1 MPDNRVLRIFILLY
15 VKFVSRQFTK
25 FKTTPIL
32 LFTDIEE
39 GTGLAFNNLFAIKQ
53 SWTFLSSVDDIRC
66 VVVVATDAG
75 LSRFA
80 ELQGVF
86 RDNFVLFKAPW
97 LPKPETAVVA
107 AGSIGTF
114 PFEAY
119 SRLFT
124 YENVIFKPYHL
135 FIFLLAIWCVGFYAG
150 SFFPKDDLLRH
161 TIAYLWDYDYRLPYQ
176 FTSFTPTFDSY
187 IGFDVIMGWLHRFL
201 GDYALSVPQLTAL
214 TLTFF
219 ATNRLLKDTDNNVRL
234 ILLMFTIQY
243 IAGRI
248 MLGRP
253 SIVCSSIMLILYAY
267 DEQLRVSTKV
277 VAGFFMGNLYYLSF
291 IYFVPLLLKDRKYIL
306 PMTGALI
313 FWLSYSHGAFVPET
327 LAVVTSLND
336 QNLPVTENKTIIGFY
351 FKMFLFALPMIYF
364 GRRDLKTLF
373 SICYLSL
380 SNQVRYVETIMSLM
394 VSFFRFVPDTIRVT
408 PLMTL
413 GAVFFLLVQFPWG
426 VQQILSEIPARI
438 PASSYVLTE
447 DMNAMYQLIY
457 KNPSIHVSPCY
468 AYGWTDKEVQ
478 KVIKD
483 ISRGKLDC
491 DDRAL
496 HKFQYLVESN
506 LQGQPPRCLDLIAVE
521 QSKRLW
527 KIRPPVL
534 KSNISEIGLI
544 DNGTRKEHRQSR

>member
-1 MPDNRVLRIFILLY
+1 MPDNRVLRIFLLLY
-15 VKFVSRQFTK
+15 AKFVSRQFTK
-25 FKTTPIL
+25 FKAMPIL

-39 GTGLAFNNLFAIKQ
+39 GRRLAFNNIFAVQ
-53 SWTFLSSVDDIRC
+53 ESWTFLSSVDSVRC

-75 LSRFA
+75 LARFA
-80 ELQGVF
+80 EMRGVF
-86 RDNFVLFKAPW
+86 RDNFVLFKASS
-97 LPKPETAVVA
+97 LPKPETAGVA

-119 SRLFT
+119 SRFFT
-124 YENVIFKPYHL
+124 YENDIFRPYHL
-135 FIFLLAIWCVGFYAG
+135 FIFLLAIWCVGFYAKA
-150 SFFPKDDLLRH
+150 FFPKDDLLRH
-161 TIAYLWDYDYRLPYQ
+161 TIAYLWDYDYRIPYQ
-176 FTSFTPTFDSY
+176 FTSFMPTFDSY

-201 GDYALSVPQLTAL
+201 GDYALAVPQLTAL
-214 TLTFF
+214 TLVFF
-219 ATNRLLKDTDNNVRL
+219 ATSRLLKDTDNNVRL
-234 ILLMFTIQY
+234 ILLMVTIQY

-267 DEQLRVSTKV
+267 DEELRGGTKV
-277 VAGFFMGNLYYLSF
+277 VTGFFMGVLYYLSF

-306 PMTGALI
+306 SMTGALI
-313 FWLSYSHGAFVPET
+313 FWLAYSHGAFVPET

-373 SICYLSL
+373 SVCYLSL
-380 SNQVRYVETIMSLM
+380 SNQVRYVETILSLM
-394 VSFFRFVPDTIRVT
+394 ISFFRFVPDTIRVT

-468 AYGWTDKEVQ
+468 AYGWTNKDVQ

-483 ISRGKLDC
+483 IGRGKLDC
-491 DDRAL
+491 EDRAL

-527 KIRPPVL
+527 KIRPPEL
-534 KSNISEIGLI
+534 KSNISEIGPI
-544 DNGTRKEHRQSR
+544 DNGTRKGHRQAR

>member
-1 MPDNRVLRIFILLY
+1 MLDNRVLRFFLLLY
-15 VKFVSRQFTK
+15 AKFVSRQFTK
-25 FKTTPIL
+25 FKTMPIL

-39 GTGLAFNNLFAIKQ
+39 GRELAFNNLFAIEQ

-66 VVVVATDAG
+66 VVVVATDVG

-97 LPKPETAVVA
+97 LPNPETAGVA

-135 FIFLLAIWCVGFYAG
+135 FIFLLAIWCVGFYAR

-161 TIAYLWDYDYRLPYQ
+161 AVAYLWDYDYRIPYQ
-176 FTSFTPTFDSY
+176 FTSFEPTFDSY

-201 GDYALSVPQLTAL
+201 GDYALAVPQLIAL
-214 TLTFF
+214 TLVFF
-219 ATNRLLKDTDNNVRL
+219 ATNRLLKGTDTNVRL
-234 ILLMFTIQY
+234 ILLMFTIQF

-267 DEQLRVSTKV
+267 DEQLRGGTKV
-277 VAGFFMGNLYYLSF
+277 VAGFFMGVLYYLSF

-306 PMTGALI
+306 SMTGALI
-313 FWLSYSHGAFVPET
+313 FWLAYSHGAFVPET

-336 QNLPVTENKTIIGFY
+336 QNLSVTENKTIIGFY

-380 SNQVRYVETIMSLM
+380 SNQVRYVETIMSLL
-394 VSFFRFVPDTIRVT
+394 VSFFRFVPDRIRVT
-408 PLMTL
+408 PVMTL

-447 DMNAMYQLIY
+447 DMKVMYQLIY
-457 KNPSIHVSPCY
+457 KNPSLRVSPCY

-478 KVIKD
+478 KVIRD
-483 ISRGKLDC
+483 ISRGELDC
-491 DDRAL
+491 DDSAL

-527 KIRPPVL
+527 KIRPPEL
-534 KSNISEIGLI
+534 KSNILEIGLI
-544 DNGTRKEHRQSR
+544 DNGTHKGHRQAR

>member
-1 MPDNRVLRIFILLY
+1 MPYNRVLRIFLLLY
-15 VKFVSRQFTK
+15 AKFVSRQFTK
-25 FKTTPIL
+25 FKSMPIL
-32 LFTDIEE
+32 LFTDMEE
-39 GTGLAFNNLFAIKQ
+39 GRVLAFNNLFAVKE
-53 SWTFLSSVDDIRC
+53 SWTFLSSVDSVRC

-86 RDNFVLFKAPW
+86 GDNFVLFKAPF
-97 LPKPETAVVA
+97 LPEPGNAGVTAGPISA
-107 AGSIGTF
+107 F

-135 FIFLLAIWCVGFYAG
+135 FIFLLAVWCVGFYAKA
-150 SFFPKDDLLRH
+150 FFPKDDLLRH
-161 TIAYLWDYDYRLPYQ
+161 AVAYLWDYDYRIPYQ
-176 FTSFTPTFDSY
+176 ITSFEPTFDSY
-187 IGFDVIMGWLHRFL
+187 LGFDVIMGWLHKLL
-201 GDYALSVPQLTAL
+201 GDYALAVPQLTAL
-214 TLTFF
+214 ALTFI
-219 ATNRLLKDTDNNVRL
+219 ATNRLLKDTDINLRL
-234 ILLMFTIQY
+234 ILLTFTIQY

-253 SIVCSSIMLILYAY
+253 SIVCSSIMLTIYAY
-267 DEQLRVSTKV
+267 DEQLRGETKV
-277 VAGFFMGNLYYLSF
+277 VAGFFMGVLYYLSF

-306 PMTGALI
+306 SMTGALI
-313 FWLSYSHGAFVPET
+313 FWLAYSKGAFVSET

-394 VSFFRFVPDTIRVT
+394 VSFFRFVPDRIRVT
-408 PLMTL
+408 PVMTL
-413 GAVFFLLVQFPWG
+413 GAVFFMLVQFPWG

-447 DMNAMYQLIY
+447 DMNVMYQLIY
-457 KNPSIHVSPCY
+457 KNPSLRVSPCY
-468 AYGWTDKEVQ
+468 AYGWTDKAVQ

-483 ISRGKLDC
+483 ISRGELDC

-527 KIRPPVL
+527 KIRPPEL
-534 KSNISEIGLI
+534 KSNILEIGTI
-544 DNGTRKEHRQSR
+544 DNGTHKGHRQAR